1 LAQPEGYIRSFVDEG
16 EAMRS
21 MLVQLVGRQNMSPPG
36 DKSTRYI
43 QTLLK
48 AFPKIGFDEKGG
60 KPVAGK
66 GAALFSITPR
76 EIEVLK
82 LLDQGLTYSEIAERL
97 KISENTLKFHIK
109 NVYGKLQVDK
119 RIKAVAKAKTLG
131 YL

>member
-1 LAQPEGYIRSFVDEG
+1 
-16 EAMRS
+16 M
-21 MLVQLVGRQNMSPPG
+21 
-36 DKSTRYI
+36 
-43 QTLLK
+43 
-48 AFPKIGFDEKGG
+48 
-60 KPVAGK
+60 
-66 GAALFSITPR
+66 FSITPR

-82 LLDQGLTYSEIAERL
+82 LLDQGLTYSEIAERM